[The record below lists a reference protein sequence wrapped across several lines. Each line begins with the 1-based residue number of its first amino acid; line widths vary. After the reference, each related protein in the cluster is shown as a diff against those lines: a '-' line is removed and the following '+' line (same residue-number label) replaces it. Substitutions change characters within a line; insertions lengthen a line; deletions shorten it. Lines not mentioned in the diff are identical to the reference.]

1 MYKTRPELN
10 AQDREKLRVER
21 LKARNEDRAKR
32 LLNAKLRIYG
42 RDNEALREQ
51 MYEKAQQ
58 KRMERD
64 RDLALDA
71 KRVEEAKTLA
81 VLEKE
86 QKDQRKMDAYQLAAF
101 HREQKKLKEMRDAE
115 ERDFIRGDGGP
126 AVRNQ
131 DTLFLQFHG
140 EDMGKNDRVKMQREQ
155 QKQWIIQQMMEK
167 EQARKNETEMD
178 KRYETFTGA
187 VGGICEEAERDK
199 SHDKVQRAIECQEYN
214 RKLALAKK
222 AKMRQRK
229 YEDEKL
235 AEAQKESISN
245 SKLLKEDLSDTY
257 MTGNPNRRVPYN
269 FKGFSPEEKQRILD
283 QQMRQIKEKE
293 ERANKQLE
301 EKFEYDRQQE
311 MYRRQLVLLEREK
324 IAEQQKEAQRLAAF
338 HQSQKLERN
347 IQKRNLTQEV
357 YQNAVSPDFYNR
369 FAEINVQN
377 QRP

>member
-1 MYKTRPELN
+1 M
-10 AQDREKLRVER
+10 R
-21 LKARNEDRAKR
+21 LKWTNVTRLSRA
-32 LLNAKLRIYG
+32 LL
-42 RDNEALREQ
+42 
-51 MYEKAQQ
+51 
-58 KRMERD
+58 
-64 RDLALDA
+64 
-71 KRVEEAKTLA
+71 V
-81 VLEKE
+81 V
-86 QKDQRKMDAYQLAAF
+86 F
-101 HREQKKLKEMRDAE
+101 
-115 ERDFIRGDGGP
+115 
-126 AVRNQ
+126 
-131 DTLFLQFHG
+131 
-140 EDMGKNDRVKMQREQ
+140 
-155 QKQWIIQQMMEK
+155 
-167 EQARKNETEMD
+167 ARKLSAIRAMI
-178 KRYETFTGA
+178 RFS
-187 VGGICEEAERDK
+187 ERSSARSTIGS
-199 SHDKVQRAIECQEYN
+199 SH
-214 RKLALAKK
+214 LPKK